1 MGRGG
6 QPAITKKMCIV
17 ICWFLFAFIGSQI
30 YFGCYE
36 VLPGIGY
43 RIAYGIALGIMYI
56 LYPFFA
62 VYMFV
67 TSLASGKKG
76 LIDDVFLILGVLGV
90 VYILIPLVV
99 SVVFDR
105 MKK

>member
-6 QPAITKKMCIV
+6 QPVITKMKCIV

-30 YFGCYE
+30 YFGYYE

-43 RIAYGIALGIMYI
+43 RIETGIAMGIGYI

-62 VYMFV
+62 LYMFL
-67 TSLASGKKG
+67 TSLASGKQK
-76 LIDDVFLILGVLGV
+76 LIDDVILILGVLGV